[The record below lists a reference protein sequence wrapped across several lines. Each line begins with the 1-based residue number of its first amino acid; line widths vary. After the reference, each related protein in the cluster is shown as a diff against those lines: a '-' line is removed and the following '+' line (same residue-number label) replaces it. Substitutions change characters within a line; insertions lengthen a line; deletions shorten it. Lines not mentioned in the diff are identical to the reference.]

1 MRPRWVLLFLASV
14 AATIG
19 VTRGQFDQQPLDLY
33 CGDMNCYEVL
43 GLQRDSPKTDVKAS
57 YRKLAGK
64 WHPDKFRDPE
74 EKAKAEEKFRQ
85 IASAYEVLKDDDSR
99 VEYNY
104 MLDHPEEMWRN
115 YYRYYSRRLAPK
127 VDVRIVLFFTISV
140 ISAVQYYSAH
150 SNYEEAIKYLM
161 TVPKYRIQATEI
173 AKEDGLLKRD
183 KKTDKGKSKEEI
195 KKEDDQV
202 IRSIIEEKMDIKGGF
217 AKPTYRDVL
226 WVQMVFLPY
235 TLWTWTYFYA
245 RWLWK
250 FGIKREE
257 YGEEEKLYVIR
268 RNLGLSQLQFDSQH
282 GDEVD
287 AMLDQELW
295 VYDKFKVWK
304 QEKDDEMRIK
314 LAQSGRYKQY
324 RRYMKN
330 HGPDRMTFDDS

>member
-1 MRPRWVLLFLASV
+1 MRTLLLLAFLSLALGL
-14 AATIG
+14 ALAE
-19 VTRGQFDQQPLDLY
+19 QQPVDLY
-33 CGDMNCYEVL
+33 CGDKNCYEVL
-43 GLQRDSPKTDVKAS
+43 GLQRDSPKSDVKAS

-64 WHPDKFRDPE
+64 WHPDRFR
-74 EKAKAEEKFRQ
+74 EKEDKDTAEEKFRQ

-127 VDVRIVLFFTISV
+127 IDVRLVIAFTISI
-140 ISAVQYYSAH
+140 ISGVQYYSAW
-150 SNYEEAIKYLM
+150 SNYEEAIKYLVN
-161 TVPKYRIQATEI
+161 VPKYRIKATEI

-183 KKTDKGKSKEEI
+183 KKSERGKSKEEI
-195 KKEDDQV
+195 KLEEEK
-202 IRSIIEEKMDIKGGF
+202 ILRSVIEEKMDIQGGY
-217 AKPTYRDVL
+217 AKPSYRDVL
-226 WVQMVFLPY
+226 WVQLVFLPY
-235 TLWTWTYFYA
+235 TTCTWTYFYA

-250 FGIKREE
+250 FGLKREE

-268 RNLGLSQLQFDSQH
+268 RNMGLSQLQFDDLGQ
-282 GDEVD
+282 DEID
-287 AMLDQELW
+287 DMYQRELW
-295 VYDKFKVWK
+295 ITENFKEWK

-314 LAQSGRYKQY
+314 MAQSGRYKQY